1 MKERKGVWGNMTIGQ
16 LAKETGE
23 NSQTI
28 RYYENIGL
36 LPRADRNQSG
46 YRVYDSETV
55 NKLKFIQRAKAVG
68 FTLEEIKTLIRLADG
83 KISKCR
89 DVRPFVEEKL
99 KRVKIQLLH
108 LKEIEKGL
116 TELVAICRTTEALEA
131 CPILERL
138 VKNPSKVKGIKN
150 EH

>member
-1 MKERKGVWGNMTIGQ
+1 MKERKTVQENMTIGQ
-16 LAKETGE
+16 LAKATGK

-36 LPRADRNQSG
+36 IPRAGRTTSG
-46 YRVYDSETV
+46 YRMYDNNAVGKFS
-55 NKLKFIQRAKAVG
+55 FIQRAKAAG
-68 FTLEEIKTLIRLADG
+68 FTLKEIKTLIKLADG

-99 KRVKIQLLH
+99 KRVKIQMLH

-116 TELVAICRTTEALEA
+116 TELVTICRSSQELDA
-131 CPILERL
+131 CPILKRL
-138 VKNPSKVKGIKN
+138 VNNPVKIKGDKN
-150 EH
+150 ER

>member
-1 MKERKGVWGNMTIGQ
+1 MKESRGLRENMTIGQ

-36 LPRADRNQSG
+36 IPRADRNQSG
-46 YRVYDSETV
+46 YRMYDSNAV

-68 FTLEEIKTLIRLADG
+68 FTLKEIKTLIRLADG

-89 DVRPFVEEKL
+89 EVRPFVEEKL
-99 KRVKIQLLH
+99 KRVKIQLLQ

-116 TELVAICRTTEALEA
+116 AELVSICRSSEALDA

-138 VKNPSKVKGIKN
+138 VKHPFKIKGIEN